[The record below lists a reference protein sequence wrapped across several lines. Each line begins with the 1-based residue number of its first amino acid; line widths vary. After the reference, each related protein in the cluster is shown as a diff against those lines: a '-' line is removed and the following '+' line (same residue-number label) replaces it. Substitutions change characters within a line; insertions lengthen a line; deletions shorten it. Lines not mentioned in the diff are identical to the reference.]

1 METIEEYHNRRIK
14 EINKR
19 INYLQSYIDNNN
31 VFKHNENGVGQSFLR
46 RRNSRIS
53 ANHNQRIN
61 EFKSEIEGLK
71 RVVKMY
77 INKLSNK

>member
-1 METIEEYHNRRIK
+1 METIEEYHNRRIN

-19 INYLQSYIDNNN
+19 INYLQSYIENNN
-31 VFKHNENGVGQSFLR
+31 VFKHNENSVGQSFLR

-71 RVVKMY
+71 RVVKMH